1 MILFWFL
8 FTKNIKLLSFNKKN
22 SRRILF
28 CLCFIIERMQN
39 HILMHTIK
47 SVNPHLMWPNLQRM
61 SLSFTFDANVFR
73 QQMPFME
80 SSKSNSSCE
89 IIPCQLEYESNSQ
102 RKTKKLKLFQFFRCK
117 FIFVAH
123 ARFPHLQWTIF
134 SESQWLE
141 IGHCK
146 PGLSNYLICHQSTFL
161 LYTSIKNNVYALYK
175 YVYESYE
182 LLYYLF
188 NVRM

>member
-1 MILFWFL
+1 MILFWFM
-8 FTKNIKLLSFNKKN
+8 FTKNIKLVSFNKKN

-28 CLCFIIERMQN
+28 WLCFIIERMQN

-47 SVNPHLMWPNLQRM
+47 SVNPNLMWPNLQWM

-73 QQMPFME
+73 LQMPFME

-89 IIPCQLEYESNSQ
+89 IIPCQLECESNSQ
-102 RKTKKLKLFQFFRCK
+102 RKKLKVFQFFRCK

-161 LYTSIKNNVYALYK
+161 LYTSML
-175 YVYESYE
+175 SYINTCMKVISF
-182 LLYYLF
+182 YIIYL
-188 NVRM
+188 M